1 MLYIMY
7 STVLI
12 LVRFEATVRA
22 TIYTSTGRDKI
33 KEKRAPSQYVMPQ
46 PGKVHDF
53 SRSGL
58 CAVGRTRFC
67 VMICI
72 GRSVWP
78 VAAACAGVASAIVAA
93 DRQGA

>member
-1 MLYIMY
+1 MY
-7 STVLI
+7 CTAVLILI

-22 TIYTSTGRDKI
+22 TIYTGTGRDKI
-33 KEKRAPSQYVMPQ
+33 KEKRAPSQYVLPQ
-46 PGKVHDF
+46 PGNVHDF